1 MKAKIVA
8 QPNCHLFEFSAGI
21 WGMWRSCF
29 RLDCSSY
36 CFLWQNRAPSF
47 VLLLPAWGSCG
58 LMGSCLAHVSSPS
71 PCELTFS
78 LGTVLYFCCLSG
90 FPAQLPLPTILAAS
104 GGFSHK
110 QEVIGMNRD
119 QTWLCKGGGKKKAL
133 SLLKDLKGKWL
144 LAVMLDSHEQQQS
157 RGGGKRM
164 GRQ

>member
-36 CFLWQNRAPSF
+36 CFLWQNRAQVSF
-47 VLLLPAWGSCG
+47 CSSQHGAVVVSWSPAW
-58 LMGSCLAHVSSPS
+58 LMSLSPVPVSSPS
-71 PCELTFS
+71 LWGLYYISAAS
-78 LGTVLYFCCLSG
+78 LD

-110 QEVIGMNRD
+110 QEVIGMNRV

-157 RGGGKRM
+157 RGGGKCM